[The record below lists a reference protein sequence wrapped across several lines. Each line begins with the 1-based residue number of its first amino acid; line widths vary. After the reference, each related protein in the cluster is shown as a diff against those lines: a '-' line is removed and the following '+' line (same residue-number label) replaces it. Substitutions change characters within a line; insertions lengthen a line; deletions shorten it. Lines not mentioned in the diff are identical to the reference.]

1 MSRLRLEIEKRF
13 LSGSHA
19 TFELKANFE
28 AEHGVTVIFGPSGS
42 GKTTLLQC
50 VAGLLNPD
58 RGLIAMDDCT
68 FLDTDNK
75 INLSP
80 QERRI
85 GYVFQDLALFPHMS
99 AAQNVEFAL
108 PVPADQRKHTLAEIL
123 KRFQL
128 GRVAGRRPRDLS
140 GGEKQRVALAR
151 AFAIK
156 PRLLLLDEP
165 FSALDDE
172 LKMQIIQDLKMWI
185 AEERIPALFVTHDR
199 EEARALGQRVITI
212 RHGQIVNDQTLE
224 LSETRRGERF

>member
-1 MSRLRLEIEKRF
+1 MSRLQVEIQKKF
-13 LSGSHA
+13 LSGSGA
-19 TFELKANFE
+19 TFELKVNFK

-50 VAGLLNPD
+50 VAGLLPPD
-58 RGLIAMDDCT
+58 SGSIAMDDCA
-68 FLDTDNK
+68 FFDSSKK

-99 AAQNVEFAL
+99 AEQNVDFAL
-108 PVPADQRKHTLAEIL
+108 HVPADQRKHSLAEIL

-128 GRVAGRRPRDLS
+128 SRVAGRRPRDLS
-140 GGEKQRVALAR
+140 GGERQRVALAR

-199 EEARALGQRVITI
+199 EEARALGQRVITM
-212 RHGQIVNDQTLE
+212 RQGQIVNDEALE
-224 LSETRRGERF
+224 LLETRPG